1 MQYIHINGMLLCMLS
16 LLKCNFISMQTR
28 KNQTLYHEDII
39 IIMVFTDGV
48 FVGLPVYKFNS
59 CIGSFIPTNLASCMT
74 FHIFIKSI
82 LLGENLSCLH
92 TVATKVDSASK
103 LYGY

>member
-1 MQYIHINGMLLCMLS
+1 
-16 LLKCNFISMQTR
+16 MQTR

-39 IIMVFTDGV
+39 IIITIMVFTDSV
-48 FVGLPVYKFNS
+48 FVCLPVYKFNS
-59 CIGSFIPTNLASCMT
+59 CIGSFIPTNLVSCMT
-74 FHIFIKSI
+74 LHIVIKSI
-82 LLGENLSCLH
+82 LLGENLSCGMYISY